1 MDDLTIIQGANMKM
15 NKSSLTVLKNGLS
28 HLSFYSALVVDDYGP
43 AKKML
48 GASLSTL
55 PQIGE
60 IDYADSGEEA
70 LAKVK
75 KKHYDLIFLD
85 VTMPGLDGFETCERM
100 REIKGYEIT
109 PIVMVTGDTDPVNNF
124 KKLISGCTSYV
135 TKPIQQEPFR
145 KLNLQMLSWLEDY
158 KAA

>member
-1 MDDLTIIQGANMKM
+1 MKT
-15 NKSSLTVLKNGLS
+15 NKPTFKVLKNGLS

-55 PQIGE
+55 SQIGE
-60 IDYADSGEEA
+60 IEFADSGEEA
-70 LAKVK
+70 LTKVRNK
-75 KKHYDLIFLD
+75 KYDLIFLD
-85 VTMPGLDGFETCERM
+85 VTMPGLDGFETCSRI

-109 PIVMVTGDTDPVNNF
+109 PIIMVSGDTSPSNGF
-124 KKLISGCTSYV
+124 KGVISGCTSYV

-145 KLNLQMLSWLEDY
+145 KLNLQVLSWLEEY